1 MIGQKVR
8 TTSAWCEAKVGT
20 VPIDLIVDTGASGCV
35 ASHDFLKKYGI
46 KIQRKSN
53 ITMSDINGESKQ
65 PLGAIDNFPITL
77 AGIVI
82 PADVDITEART
93 YSVVVGMDWLN
104 KIKAKLDLHT
114 GTMAFEW
121 NDQKGTVK
129 VKFIYGQG
137 YDSPPESSDESD
149 DESSSDEEEFEEQ
162 NLESRNFLMFNHNDW
177 TTIQPRR
184 RQEQFDDSVEI
195 ILEETWVPTNTTRR
209 TINQLDFGDIPLRI
223 IRSTKIINE
232 VQAYQE
238 GMKVRWK
245 KFTWEDYRRLKEK
258 FQQSCRWNN
267 RWSFDWKGPDK
278 KCWCHNHLYTPEQQC
293 NKCFDDLSDWVAI
306 EKHIPYRAEYKTK
319 EDWAEEV
326 E

>member
-20 VPIDLIVDTGASGCV
+20 VPIDLIIDTGASGCV

-65 PLGAIDNFPITL
+65 PLGAIDEFPITL

-114 GTMAFEW
+114 GIMTFEW

-137 YDSPPESSDESD
+137 YDSPPESDDETE
-149 DESSSDEEEFEEQ
+149 ESSSDEEEFEEQ
-162 NLESRNFLMFNHNDW
+162 NLESYNFLIFNPDGC
-177 TTIQPRR
+177 TIMQP
-184 RQEQFDDSVEI
+184 
-195 ILEETWVPTNTTRR
+195 
-209 TINQLDFGDIPLRI
+209 
-223 IRSTKIINE
+223 K
-232 VQAYQE
+232 
-238 GMKVRWK
+238 
-245 KFTWEDYRRLKEK
+245 
-258 FQQSCRWNN
+258 
-267 RWSFDWKGPDK
+267 
-278 KCWCHNHLYTPEQQC
+278 
-293 NKCFDDLSDWVAI
+293 
-306 EKHIPYRAEYKTK
+306 
-319 EDWAEEV
+319 
-326 E
+326 